1 MPETKPEMERARKLA
16 TLNDAQQRHLSITCK
31 YIDGLLCDIEHAL
44 HARES
49 QSPFPHYLADVS
61 PAQARLI
68 EDYIRSLR
76 VQLLKT
82 LEWQQMKPDPPEIP
96 VSRLVITDLGFVE
109 IAVDEL
115 RPRDMRG
122 YGAVPDGAIGGL
134 NQVVD
139 ELRALVH
146 SMTHILREELGMN
159 RNSRV
164 GAREQTV
171 EEE

>member
-1 MPETKPEMERARKLA
+1 MERTRKPA

-49 QSPFPHYLADVS
+49 ESPFPHYVADVT
-61 PAQARLI
+61 PAQVRLI
-68 EDYIRSLR
+68 EDHIRSLR
-76 VQLLKT
+76 AQLLRT
-82 LEWQQMKPDPPEIP
+82 LDWQHMKPDPPEIP

-122 YGAVPDGAIGGL
+122 YGAVPEGAIGGL
-134 NQVVD
+134 NHVVD

-146 SMTHILREELGMN
+146 SMTHSLREELGLN
-159 RNSRV
+159 QN
-164 GAREQTV
+164 ARASEGEAAG

>member
-1 MPETKPEMERARKLA
+1 MEKARKPA
-16 TLNDAQQRHLSITCK
+16 ILNDAQQRHLSISCK

-44 HARES
+44 HAGES
-49 QSPFPHYLADVS
+49 QSPFPHYVADVT
-61 PAQARLI
+61 PAQARFI
-68 EDYIRSLR
+68 EDHIRRLR
-76 VQLLKT
+76 AQLLKT
-82 LEWQQMKPDPPEIP
+82 LDWQHMKPDPPEIP

-122 YGAVPDGAIGGL
+122 YGAVAESAIGGL

-139 ELRALVH
+139 ELRALVR
-146 SMTHILREELGMN
+146 SMTHSLREELGLN
-159 RNSRV
+159 ENSRV
-164 GAREQTV
+164 GARQKTG